1 MKPKTAQ
8 QLMQDNLLCKHYA
21 GSTAYGTSLPTSDVD
36 FRGIFVADPLNIRT
50 PFYHVEEVSDAS
62 EEDTKFYELNQFM
75 KLAMDG
81 NPNIMES
88 LFVDKQDI
96 VYSTPAYELLRSHAN
111 ELLSSKIAFTYSGYA
126 LSQLKRIKGHNKWI
140 NSPQPEKAPQQV
152 DFISLVHNFDS
163 AKTFKLNLREYEY
176 GFRLVPFSGDTY
188 GLYTMDGYQPF
199 HSMTGVLITD
209 YEGDSHQLGTPIF
222 VLKFNREVYNAAKD
236 LHSNY
241 WTWKKNRNEKRS
253 ELEEKYGYDTKHAM
267 HLVRL
272 LRTGAE
278 ALTTGTIVVRR
289 PDADE
294 LLSIRNG
301 AWSYEKIVKYAEEM
315 DEYVRLD
322 LYHTTKLPKKPNIEL
337 AAQLILKVQDY
348 IWKKE

>member
-8 QLMQDNLLCKHYA
+8 QLMTDNLLCKHYA
-21 GSTAYGTSLPTSDVD
+21 GSHAYGTSLPTSDVD

-50 PFYHVEEVSDAS
+50 PYYRIEEVSDAS

-75 KLAMDG
+75 KLVTDG
-81 NPNIMES
+81 NPNIVET
-88 LFVDKQDI
+88 LFVDAQDV
-96 VYSTPAYELLRSHAN
+96 VYTTPAYDLLRSHAN
-111 ELLSSKIAFTYSGYA
+111 GLLSSKIAFTYSGYA

-140 NSPQPEKAPQQV
+140 NQPQPEKAPQQV
-152 DFISLVHNFDS
+152 DFISLVHNFGGS
-163 AKTFKLNLREYEY
+163 KTFKLNLREYEY

-188 GLYTMDGYQPF
+188 GLYNVDGYQPF
-199 HSMTGVLITD
+199 HSTTGVLITD
-209 YEGDSHQLGTPIF
+209 YTGDSHTLGTPLFI
-222 VLKFNREVYNAAKD
+222 VKFNREVYNAAKD

-278 ALTTGTIVVRR
+278 ALETGTIVVRR
-289 PDADE
+289 PDAEE
-294 LLSIRNG
+294 LLAIRNG
-301 AWSYEKIVKYAEEM
+301 SWPYEKVIEYAEHM
-315 DEYVRLD
+315 DKHVRET
-322 LYHTTKLPKKPNIEL
+322 LYHTTKLPKKANIEL
-337 AAQLILKVQDY
+337 SANLIIKIQDM
-348 IWKKE
+348 IWTKQ